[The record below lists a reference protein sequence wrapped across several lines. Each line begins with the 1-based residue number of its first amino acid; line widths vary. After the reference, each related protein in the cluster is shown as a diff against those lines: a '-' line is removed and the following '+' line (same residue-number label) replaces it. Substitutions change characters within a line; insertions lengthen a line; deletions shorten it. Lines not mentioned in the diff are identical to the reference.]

1 MSKNE
6 KIEILLELYSAIG
19 DMKDI
24 IKGMKMLSDSV
35 TPDNINIHES
45 IHESMKKLMKSIQLL
60 SDTIYSMN

>member
-24 IKGMKMLSDSV
+24 MKGMKMLSDSI
-35 TPDNINIHES
+35 TPDNINIHENM
-45 IHESMKKLMKSIQLL
+45 HESMKKLMKSIQLL

>member
-6 KIEILLELYSAIG
+6 RIEILLELYSAIG
-19 DMKDI
+19 DIKDI
-24 IKGMKMLSDSV
+24 IKGMQMLSDSI
-35 TPDNINIHES
+35 TPDNINIHEN